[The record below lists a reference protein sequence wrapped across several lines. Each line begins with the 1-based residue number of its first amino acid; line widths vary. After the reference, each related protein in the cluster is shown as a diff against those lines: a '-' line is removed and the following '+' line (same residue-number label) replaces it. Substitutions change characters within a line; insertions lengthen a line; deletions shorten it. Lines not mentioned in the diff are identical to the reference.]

1 METYW
6 SKYLTE
12 SRFVKSICEQSVKTL
27 GIEIRGQYFSL
38 YLLQKPLMRKQDLSA
53 DLQVHWKN
61 SSQVASANSLI
72 SETSLLCQRKF
83 FSMEKNFIRKR
94 KKDKKWRLQKWRVQD
109 LCNLLQDLLKKQKE
123 LKAEEY
129 KYYWSES
136 FCSLLCSL
144 TQWRH
149 VAKNV

>member
-94 KKDKKWRLQKWRVQD
+94 KKDKKWRLQK
-109 LCNLLQDLLKKQKE
+109 
-123 LKAEEY
+123 
-129 KYYWSES
+129 
-136 FCSLLCSL
+136 
-144 TQWRH
+144 
-149 VAKNV
+149 